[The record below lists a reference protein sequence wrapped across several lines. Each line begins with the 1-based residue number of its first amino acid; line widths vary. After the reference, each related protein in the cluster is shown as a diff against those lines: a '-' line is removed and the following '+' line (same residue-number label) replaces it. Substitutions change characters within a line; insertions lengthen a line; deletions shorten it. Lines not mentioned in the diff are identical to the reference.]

1 MSLLIPL
8 IAVSLSM
15 DAFSLSLAYGTLNIS
30 KKNQLTLSL
39 IVGIYHFF
47 MPILGMKIGLFILKT
62 LPIKPDF
69 VIFFVLTFIGI
80 QMLIESLKENRNMN
94 IMNFI
99 ELLIFGLAVSID
111 SFSVGIG
118 LLAITSKWLISS
130 LFFSLSAFLFT
141 FLGLQLGKKLN
152 DKFGNVS
159 TMLGGIMLLIIGL
172 FTLLH

>member
-8 IAVSLSM
+8 IAISLSM

-47 MPILGMKIGLFILKT
+47 MPVLGMKLGLIILKT

-69 VIFFVLTFIGI
+69 VIFFVLTFIGL
-80 QMLIESLKENRNMN
+80 QMFLESLKDSHSIN

-130 LFFSLSAFLFT
+130 IIFSVSAFLFT
-141 FLGLQLGKKLN
+141 MLGLQLGKKLN
-152 DKFGNVS
+152 DKFGSIS